1 VTRRWVRPSIVR
13 WLSGLLAS
21 VLMVAALSGLLVL
34 LRPWLL
40 PLRTVYLLAV
50 VPVAIVWGTGLAA
63 LTAVLSAVVYAY
75 LFIPPSYSLKI
86 PACRTLRPWGFSWSR
101 RWSWEGWRPGRGG
114 RR

>member
-21 VLMVAALSGLLVL
+21 VLMVAAMSGLLVL

-50 VPVAIVWGTGLAA
+50 VPAAIVWGAGLAA
-63 LTAVLSAVVYAY
+63 LTAVLSAVAYAY
-75 LFIPPSYSLKI
+75 LFIPPAYTLKI
-86 PACRTLRPWGFSWSR
+86 PGLQDATALGFSWSR
-101 RWSWEGWRPGRGG
+101 RWSWEG
-114 RR
+114 